1 MTHFYN
7 PFNFVPLNDNPNT
20 ECDTDYHSIESGESH
35 ATHQLWQPNRLSG
48 AIFLAITNHSDLII
62 GGARANESE
71 TNENGSG
78 KECIK
83 FFKTHPNGRL
93 DKPERLAIPA
103 NSLRGA
109 VASVAEAISDSAMR
123 VLADERYSVR
133 TAADSNEV
141 FSQIGIVVDGENGL
155 ELKPLTIGGL
165 KQEGHGFPND
175 SEDSSGDWVFDDAAY
190 FMDCEDWKEVLP
202 VSLEFYHQVPNSE
215 SYNYP
220 HIKERSD
227 HQLARYREDLECFH
241 GGQTDPKFV
250 YIRDE
255 LPDASWDDPLPVR
268 FPSLNIMF
276 KTLKGL
282 KMGTEDGPEI
292 LYMTD
297 SEFQKHLAAK
307 GKGFEE
313 NDYRRYVFF
322 HKGDIKN
329 LAARMVATKKHEL
342 LIPYSKR
349 AAKVFESFTI
359 PDDVKEAFESKLRQ
373 HPKDVMIP
381 DSWITLKGEENVLK
395 ICAGDLLYFKG
406 RSTENGE
413 SYEITEL
420 SLSQIWRS
428 EVTHQSLH
436 GIMAASGH
444 SRYLPWGSQK
454 RKAKESKL
462 TAAEILFGVVED
474 RETDKSNADE
484 GKALATRVRFYD
496 AISLK
501 ESLEAFETT
510 LTLDSPKPPSPSL
523 YLHKNDGS
531 GVSKTD
537 LTGNASFQINGR
549 KRYLQHQKAA
559 VEAEQTG
566 TEEMLTCAE
575 RITASTTPTFGFWIE
590 FDNLTEEELSLL
602 LISTGAK
609 QTGNEQSF
617 YHQLGMG
624 KPYGFGKCE
633 MNVLAVLLKDPEQR
647 YNSLSSVPVYQQ
659 QLQGYTPSETNICTL
674 KEFTECVEHPA
685 LTQFLK
691 APQLA
696 SSPYELNHAQNPLIS
711 QVALKQI
718 AALANEN
725 NFTEHN
731 IHYPMPSPQTADTK
745 IFEWFAFNEENK
757 QRQGRGRAN
766 RPASA
771 NYQYLGKLAD
781 DGKVTPLEQINRP
794 NNANM

>member
-1 MTHFYN
+1 M
-7 PFNFVPLNDNPNT
+7 
-20 ECDTDYHSIESGESH
+20 
-35 ATHQLWQPNRLSG
+35 
-48 AIFLAITNHSDLII
+48 II

-175 SEDSSGDWVFDDAAY
+175 SKDSSGDWVFDDAAY

-322 HKGDIKN
+322 HKGNIKN

-349 AAKVFESFTI
+349 AAKVFESFPI

-406 RSTENGE
+406 RSTEDGE

-523 YLHKNDGS
+523 YLRKNDGS
-531 GVSKTD
+531 GVSKAD
-537 LTGNASFQINGR
+537 LTDNASFQINGR
-549 KRYLQHQKAA
+549 KRYLQHQNAA
-559 VEAEQTG
+559 VEMKQTG
-566 TEEMLTCAE
+566 TDEMLTKAE
-575 RITASTTPTFGFWIE
+575 CITASTEPTFGFWIE

-602 LISTGAK
+602 LLSTGAK
-609 QTGNEQSF
+609 QTEAKQTGNVQSF

-659 QLQGYTPSETNICTL
+659 QLQGYTPSETNIGTL
-674 KEFTECVEHPA
+674 EKLAECVEHPA

-696 SSPYELNHAQNPLIS
+696 SRPYELNHAQNPLIS

-725 NFTEHN
+725 NFTEHK

-745 IFEWFAFNEENK
+745 IFEWFARNEK
-757 QRQGRGRAN
+757 QRSG
-766 RPASA
+766 S
-771 NYQYLGKLAD
+771 YQYLGKLAD
-781 DGKVTPLEQINRP
+781 NGKVTPLKKI
-794 NNANM
+794 

>member
-7 PFNFVPLNDNPNT
+7 PFNFVPLNDKPNT
-20 ECDTDYHSIESGESH
+20 EYDTDYCTIESGASQ
-35 ATHQLWQPNRLSG
+35 ATHQLWQVNRLSG

-62 GGARANESE
+62 GGARENKNEI
-71 TNENGSG
+71 NENGSG

-83 FFKTHPNGRL
+83 FFRTHPNGRL

-109 VASVAEAISDSAMR
+109 VVSVAEAISDSAMR
-123 VLADERYSVR
+123 VLADEKYSVR
-133 TAADSNEV
+133 MPANRAINSVGIIRKSADTGAFYIQPIALPPIKSNNQHFSVEDVAFFPSSQNLADFSWSDYVRFSFKVYAKQDDKLIELTSENIRKYGLNGHHPHV
-141 FSQIGIVVDGENGL
+141 FAQKGIKLERFHGIRNKTFYYVRAPKIDVKVTQNLSQAEARDYFDVTNAGVPFLVGQRIQ
-155 ELKPLTIGGL
+155 PLTA
-165 KQEGHGFPND
+165 QT
-175 SEDSSGDWVFDDAAY
+175 
-190 FMDCEDWKEVLP
+190 VL
-202 VSLEFYHQVPNSE
+202 
-215 SYNYP
+215 
-220 HIKERSD
+220 
-227 HQLARYREDLECFH
+227 
-241 GGQTDPKFV
+241 
-250 YIRDE
+250 
-255 LPDASWDDPLPVR
+255 
-268 FPSLNIMF
+268 
-276 KTLKGL
+276 
-282 KMGTEDGPEI
+282 TED
-292 LYMTD
+292 
-297 SEFQKHLAAK
+297 EFLAK
-307 GKGFEE
+307 GSPQG
-313 NDYRRYVFF
+313 YVRCILMCL
-322 HKGDIKN
+322 GSEGRETEIAN
-329 LAARMVATKKHEL
+329 TKINEY
-342 LIPYSKR
+342 LIPYSEQKDQL
-349 AAKVFESFTI
+349 KTN
-359 PDDVKEAFESKLRQ
+359 
-373 HPKDVMIP
+373 PKALIRVP
-381 DSWITLKGEENVLK
+381 DSVIQSFEAIAKQTCDSGSFIKPQGWDK
-395 ICAGDLLYFKG
+395 IDKKRDEPWKVMGGDLLYFTASKQ
-406 RSTENGE
+406 SGE
-413 SYEITEL
+413 LVVERL
-420 SLSQIWRS
+420 SHSQIWRS

-496 AISLK
+496 AISLT

-523 YLHKNDGS
+523 YLHKNDGK
-531 GVSKTD
+531 GVSKAD
-537 LTGNASFQINGR
+537 LIGETSFQINGR

-559 VEAEQTG
+559 VEMQQTG
-566 TEEMLTCAE
+566 TDEMLTKAE
-575 RITASTTPTFGFWIE
+575 RITASTKPTFGFWIE

-602 LISTGAK
+602 LLSTGAR
-609 QTGNEQSF
+609 QTGNEQPF
-617 YHQLGMG
+617 HHQLGMG

-647 YNSLSSVPVYQQ
+647 YNSLSSVPVYKQ
-659 QLQGYTPSETNICTL
+659 QLQGYKPSEANIRTL
-674 KEFTECVEHPA
+674 KEFAECVEHPA

-696 SSPYELNHAQNPLIS
+696 SRPYELKHAQNPLIS
-711 QVALKQI
+711 QVALTQI

-757 QRQGRGRAN
+757 QRQERGRAN

-771 NYQYLGKLAD
+771 NYQFLGKLAD
-781 DGKVTPLEQINRP
+781 DGEVTSLDQMEKPT
-794 NNANM
+794 NANM